1 MIDIAIVVT
10 ITPLRVNSAR
20 ESARNFSCVPSFTRC
35 AHPVKHPSSS
45 SPMGDGA
52 AVRSGSL
59 SKVSGIAD

>member
-10 ITPLRVNSAR
+10 ITPLRVNSAG
-20 ESARNFSCVPSFTRC
+20 EPAGDFSRVPSFTRC
-35 AHPVKHPSSS
+35 ARPVRHHSSS

-59 SKVSGIAD
+59 SKVGGVAD